1 MGHHQAARPG
11 QWISHY
17 LDVILDVFS
26 RYVVGCM
33 IAYREAAVLAERLLA
48 EASTTQHA
56 RSGS

>member
-1 MGHHQAARPG
+1 
-11 QWISHY
+11 
-17 LDVILDVFS
+17 VILDVFS